1 MRLSILCGLIYV
13 AYCINPLK
21 FDELSTS
28 MPDILFVGVT
38 FWLALFADLKD
49 LLYKQKTNQRSD

>member
-1 MRLSILCGLIYV
+1 MRLSILIGLLYV

-21 FDELSTS
+21 FDELGTS
-28 MPDILFVGVT
+28 IVDILLIGVT
-38 FWLALFADLKD
+38 FWLSLIADLKD

>member
-1 MRLSILCGLIYV
+1 MRLSILIGLLYV

-21 FDELSTS
+21 FDELSAS
-28 MPDILFVGVT
+28 IVDLLLIGVT
-38 FWLALFADLKD
+38 FWLALIADLKD